1 MGKVSPP
8 EIASGSPLLAISQA
22 WQDYGATYV
31 ELYQN
36 DVLDDA
42 NRDELI
48 AWDSFFH
55 EISSVRSKKLEA
67 SMHVDASTQTL
78 TWDFDPNLNY
88 NILKS
93 NDLVEWQVI
102 AEKTTGK
109 GTYKYQTA
117 SDKSSAY
124 FKAQI
129 LEP

>member
-1 MGKVSPP
+1 
-8 EIASGSPLLAISQA
+8 
-22 WQDYGATYV
+22 
-31 ELYQN
+31 
-36 DVLDDA
+36 
-42 NRDELI
+42 
-48 AWDSFFH
+48 
-55 EISSVRSKKLEA
+55 
-67 SMHVDASTQTL
+67 MHVDASTQTL
-78 TWDFDPNLNY
+78 TWDFDPNFNY

-109 GTYKYQTA
+109 GTYKYQTT